1 MVQPARAGAEESH
14 KLASQYIKYTE
25 KMTEALEMI
34 SQDVNDSFTEIVSI
48 IGASY
53 SLMADEVGNKLCQET
68 GLTKED
74 SNKIDAMHKN
84 CLKSLQVAM
93 TKIRKTPTAELNPA
107 IRSFLLILS
116 NKNAAKGSAE
126 EKAVAQAC
134 SDLLIISFKQLDMLL
149 GAVKDAET
157 AKKAGAIISEL
168 EHHSAVLA
176 EHLSA
181 TNPELFEELAKELPS
196 IVPGLVDKMKALKKK
211 NYYGCKDLR
220 DFCESKL

>member
-1 MVQPARAGAEESH
+1 
-14 KLASQYIKYTE
+14 
-25 KMTEALEMI
+25 MI

-74 SNKIDAMHKN
+74 SDKIDAMHEN
-84 CLKSLQVAM
+84 CLKRLQVAM

-168 EHHSAVLA
+168 ELHSAVLA
-176 EHLSA
+176 EDLSA